1 MEKRMTKT
9 SLIVLFALATFAC
22 SAEEPATPTEATLT
36 DAEESIVQEPIA
48 VVDDETSIALAQEM
62 DDAEAV
68 EDEDSAEDD
77 IVLAA
82 ATQESNQLPPQL
94 ERFQPGTHY
103 RLMTP
108 VQPTSVDPGKVEVL
122 EIFWYGCPHC
132 YTLEPHLREW
142 VKNDMPANAE
152 FVQIPAA
159 LNRGW
164 QVHARA
170 FYTAEALGRLDEM
183 HEGMFKALNVD
194 RNPLSTEDQL
204 IEFFGNYGVSK
215 QEFLEAFNSF
225 AVQTKLRRADSLV
238 RRYRI
243 TGVPAVVVNGKYVTG
258 ADVAGGVPQ
267 LFEVIDFLIEKE
279 SS

>member
-1 MEKRMTKT
+1 MTKT
-9 SLIVLFALATFAC
+9 SLIVLLALTTFAC
-22 SAEEPATPTEATLT
+22 SAEEPANQT
-36 DAEESIVQEPIA
+36 DAAAVDTAEAPVSAPVA

-62 DDAEAV
+62 DDAEAIV
-68 EDEDSAEDD
+68 EDDENEEE

-82 ATQESNQLPPQL
+82 ATQESAELPPQL

-132 YTLEPHLREW
+132 YTLEPHMQEW
-142 VKNDMPANAE
+142 VKNKMPANAE

-183 HEGMFKALNVD
+183 HEGMFKAVNVD
-194 RNPLSTEDQL
+194 RNPLNTEDQL
-204 IEFFGNYGVSK
+204 VEFFGNYGVSK
-215 QEFLEAFNSF
+215 EEFLEAFNSF

-258 ADVAGGVPQ
+258 ADVAGGVPE
-267 LFEVIDFLIEKE
+267 LFEVVDFLIEKE